1 MHMKSR
7 GHVADYGRVDTL
19 LQQLINGISQGS
31 AYALIALG
39 YTMVY
44 GVLRLI
50 NFAHSDVYM
59 FGAFMGYY
67 IANSRTFQETM
78 GTSLASAMVVML
90 LSMALSAILGIVI
103 ERFAYR
109 PGRTKTRFTLAFWLG
124 VLGAAFGDMLGNSFA
139 AVLAGAAAGIAVGVI
154 VESLGFVPVQQD
166 SRLGLLI
173 IAIGVS
179 LFLEN
184 GGQLVFGADPKF
196 FPEILTSTPLNIG
209 SLNFDSPT
217 LIVLG
222 VAIVLMVL
230 LTLVVNYT
238 KTGKA
243 MRAVS
248 FNLDAAKL
256 MGINTDRI
264 IALTFALGSALAAA
278 GGILVSLLYPKIDP
292 QMGVMPGLKAFVAA
306 VLGGIGNIPG
316 AMIGGLVLGL
326 AEVMAVW
333 AGASTYR
340 DAIAFVVLVLILLLK
355 PEGILGKGAV
365 EKV

>member
-1 MHMKSR
+1 MI
-7 GHVADYGRVDTL
+7 TF

-44 GVLRLI
+44 GVLGLI

-67 IANSRTFQETM
+67 IANSRVVQQQL
-78 GTSLASAMVVML
+78 GTSLFAAVVVMIL
-90 LSMALSAILGIVI
+90 AMALSAGLGMLI

-109 PGRTKTRFTLAFWLG
+109 PGRTRTKFTGAFWLG
-124 VLGAAFGDMLGNSFA
+124 ILGAMFGSL
-139 AVLAGAAAGIAVGVI
+139 LADSAVGVI
-154 VESLGFVPVQQD
+154 AGAAIGIVAGIVAERAGFRPVRQD
-166 SRLGLLI
+166 SRLALLI

-196 FPEILTSTPLNIG
+196 FPEIIPST
-209 SLNFDSPT
+209 SLNVGALSLDSQK

-222 VAIVLMVL
+222 VSIALMVL
-230 LTLVVNYT
+230 LNIVVNYT

-243 MRAVS
+243 MRATS
-248 FNLDAAKL
+248 YNLDAAKL

-292 QMGVMPGLKAFVAA
+292 LMGVMPGLKAFVAA
-306 VLGGIGNIPG
+306 VLGGIGNIVG
-316 AMIGGLVLGL
+316 AMVGGLILGM
-326 AEVMAVW
+326 AEVMAV
-333 AGASTYR
+333 GYGSSTYR
-340 DAIAFVVLVLILLLK
+340 DAIAFIVLVLILLFK
-355 PEGILGKGAV
+355 PGGIMGKGTV

>member
-1 MHMKSR
+1 ME
-7 GHVADYGRVDTL
+7 TF

-67 IANSRTFQETM
+67 LANTRWIQSLL
-78 GTSLASAMVVML
+78 GTSPLSAVLVML
-90 LSMALSAILGIVI
+90 GAMALSALLGILI

-109 PGRTKTRFTLAFWLG
+109 PGRSQTRFAPAFWFGILG
-124 VLGAAFGDMLGNSFA
+124 AGFGQLMGSTPASIVLGA
-139 AVLAGAAAGIAVGVI
+139 VVGIAIGV
-154 VESLGFVPVQQD
+154 SLEKIGLRPARQN
-166 SRLGLLI
+166 SRLTLLI

-184 GGQLVFGADPKF
+184 GGQQVFGADPKF
-196 FPEILTSTPLNIG
+196 FPQIIPTRLLNVGGLTI
-209 SLNFDSPT
+209 DSQKLT
-217 LIVLG
+217 VLG
-222 VAIVLMVL
+222 AAILLMVL
-230 LTLVVNYT
+230 LEIVVNYT

-264 IALTFALGSALAAA
+264 IAFTFALGSALAGA
-278 GGILVSLLYPKIDP
+278 GGILVSLMYPRIDP
-292 QMGVMPGLKAFVAA
+292 LMGVMPGLKAFVAA
-306 VLGGIGNIPG
+306 VLGGIGNITG
-316 AMIGGLVLGL
+316 AMVGGLILGM
-326 AEVMAVW
+326 AEVMAV
-333 AGASTYR
+333 GYGQSTYR
-340 DAIAFVVLVLILLLK
+340 DAIAFVILVLILLLK
-355 PEGILGKGAV
+355 PDGIMGKGST

>member
-1 MHMKSR
+1 ME
-7 GHVADYGRVDTL
+7 TF

-59 FGAFMGYY
+59 VGAFMGFYL
-67 IANSRTFQETM
+67 ANSGFVQNTL
-78 GTSLASAMVVML
+78 GTSTLAAVVVIVGAMAACAV
-90 LSMALSAILGIVI
+90 LGILI

-109 PGRTKTRFTLAFWLG
+109 PQRNASVGTLAFWLG
-124 VLGAAFGDMLGNSFA
+124 ILGAGFGHLTERGMMAVLGGA
-139 AVLAGAAAGIAVGVI
+139 AVGIAVGFGLEKFGVLPKKK
-154 VESLGFVPVQQD
+154 SSHLA
-166 SRLGLLI
+166 LLI

-184 GGQLVFGADPKF
+184 GGQQVFGADPKF
-196 FPEILTSTPLNIG
+196 FPPVIPTRSLDIG
-209 SLNFDSPT
+209 GLSLDSQK
-217 LIVLG
+217 LVVLG
-222 VAIVLMVL
+222 VSILLMIGL
-230 LTLVVNYT
+230 NLIVNYT

-264 IALTFALGSALAAA
+264 IAFTFALGSALAGA
-278 GGILVSLLYPKIDP
+278 GGILVSLLYPRIDP
-292 QMGVMPGLKAFVAA
+292 LMGVMPGLKAFVAA
-306 VLGGIGNIPG
+306 VLGGIGNITG
-316 AMIGGLVLGL
+316 AMIGGMVIGL
-326 AEVMAVW
+326 AEVMAV
-333 AGASTYR
+333 GYGSSTYR
-340 DAIAFVVLVLILLLK
+340 DAIAFVILVLILLVK
-355 PEGILGKGAV
+355 PTGIMGKGMV